1 MGKPCQNLRAKWDD
15 EAMENCMRAV
25 ERGMSQ
31 RKASERFNV
40 PRRTL
45 RNHLKTGSNIRKL
58 GRGSVLT
65 KQQEKDL
72 VTRIMRLAEVGYP
85 VTPKIARHQVFRF
98 CEANNIPHK
107 FQIEK
112 ETAGK
117 AWFKLFRK
125 RNPELSIR
133 KAQNMNPAMAQKLNK
148 FIVNDYFTKLESI
161 LDEMDLKNK
170 PERIFNMDEKG
181 CWLTLHHQ
189 QIVLAKKGVKRL
201 HLVASEHAQNVTV
214 VGCVSAI
221 GSAIPPMVIF
231 KGKRLKPEFLDNL
244 PAGTTVK
251 MAPKGSMTTELFID
265 FVQHLAKFKLPG
277 SILLIFDGAACHLD
291 YEIVEAA
298 DQHAIKLLCLPSNT
312 THELQPL
319 DKSVYRSFESH
330 WDQEVLRYWD
340 QHPDRVITKPRFNI
354 IFSKVW
360 SKRMTQENIISG
372 FKATGI
378 FPFNPSTIPEAA
390 FAPSIPSSLH
400 QARIDEDDDD
410 DDDENIPLARVAE
423 NTRQSQEENNKQTNT
438 DGSRELNVSFHEL
451 LETPN
456 KLDDKPKAPRK
467 KSINYKAQLVTRAV
481 FIENLTD
488 NVPSTSKAPIKQTT
502 STKSLPTSS
511 SVPSTSKILSVKL
524 TPITKSVPSSRSVAG
539 KQITDSKKCFLCDSC
554 RVIDM
559 RTCRSCKEWVHD
571 ECIGLTLSD
580 DEEFECPKCEK

>member
-1 MGKPCQNLRAKWDD
+1 MQVN
-15 EAMENCMRAV
+15 
-25 ERGMSQ
+25 
-31 RKASERFNV
+31 
-40 PRRTL
+40 
-45 RNHLKTGSNIRKL
+45 
-58 GRGSVLT
+58 SV
-65 KQQEKDL
+65 
-72 VTRIMRLAEVGYP
+72 
-85 VTPKIARHQVFRF
+85 
-98 CEANNIPHK
+98 
-107 FQIEK
+107 
-112 ETAGK
+112 
-117 AWFKLFRK
+117 
-125 RNPELSIR
+125 S
-133 KAQNMNPAMAQKLNK
+133 PADSFSK
-148 FIVNDYFTKLESI
+148 
-161 LDEMDLKNK
+161 
-170 PERIFNMDEKG
+170 KG
-181 CWLTLHHQ
+181 CKAVT
-189 QIVLAKKGVKRL
+189 
-201 HLVASEHAQNVTV
+201 LVASEHAENVTV

-277 SILLIFDGAACHLD
+277 SILLIFDGAACYLD

-319 DKSVYRSFESH
+319 NKSVYRSFESH

-354 IFSKVW
+354 IFSKGYP
-360 SKRMTQENIISG
+360 K
-372 FKATGI
+372 
-378 FPFNPSTIPEAA
+378 AA

-456 KLDDKPKAPRK
+456 KLNDKPKAPRN

-511 SVPSTSKILSVKL
+511 CVPSTSKILSVKL
-524 TPITKSVPSSRSVAG
+524 TPITKSVPSSRSVDG
-539 KQITDSKKCFLCDSC
+539 KQITDSKNREWYCFLCDSC